1 MWRTAWASDAQDAHD
16 ALSAESVAV
25 NCVAD
30 DWGER
35 VGVSV
40 KK

>member
-1 MWRTAWASDAQDAHD
+1 MWRTAWASADARDAQDA
-16 ALSAESVAV
+16 LSAKSGTVR
-25 NCVAD
+25 VAD

>member
-1 MWRTAWASDAQDAHD
+1 MEIHD

-25 NCVAD
+25 NRVAD
-30 DWGER
+30 DWSERVGVR

>member
-1 MWRTAWASDAQDAHD
+1 MEIHD

-25 NCVAD
+25 NRVAD